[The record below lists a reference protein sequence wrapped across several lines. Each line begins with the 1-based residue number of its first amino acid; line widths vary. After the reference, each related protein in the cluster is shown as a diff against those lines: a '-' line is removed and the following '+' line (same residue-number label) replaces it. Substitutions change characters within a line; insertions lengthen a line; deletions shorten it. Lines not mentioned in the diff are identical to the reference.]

1 MFNGSSRVL
10 NGGEI
15 YIEHMTS
22 ALQGRLLSCT
32 VFLGLLPMQT
42 VRGRQRNK
50 KAERETERIYWRRL
64 YTASLSERTN
74 LLVTLG
80 WRTAGF
86 PVTHSC
92 QKIPNTHSLT
102 HTFSGKKVFTAQTVR
117 RLKMHGAISQTGS
130 NTTFTEPGFSFLTVT
145 APGAH
150 QPTYHPRLI
159 PRKWSFL
166 HFKSSLSCFPFYL
179 HTDGISRVFFHLEGN
194 F

>member
-22 ALQGRLLSCT
+22 ALQGRMLSCT

-42 VRGRQRNK
+42 VRGRQRDK

-64 YTASLSERTN
+64 YMASLSERTN

-102 HTFSGKKVFTAQTVR
+102 HTLSQEKKCLLHKLFGGSRCTLPSL
-117 RLKMHGAISQTGS
+117 RLG
-130 NTTFTEPGFSFLTVT
+130 VT
-145 APGAH
+145 PH
-150 QPTYHPRLI
+150 SR
-159 PRKWSFL
+159 
-166 HFKSSLSCFPFYL
+166 SLVFPFWLSPHQALTSPHTTQDSSHVNDLSSILSL
-179 HTDGISRVFFHLEGN
+179 HYHAFFSTSTLMASLVSS
-194 F
+194 FT

>member
-1 MFNGSSRVL
+1 MFSGSSSVF

-32 VFLGLLPMQT
+32 VFLGLLPLQT
-42 VRGRQRNK
+42 VRGRQREK
-50 KAERETERIYWRRL
+50 KAERETERIYWRHF
-64 YTASLSERTN
+64 YTASLSGRTN

-92 QKIPNTHSLT
+92 QKNTKYTLAHT
-102 HTFSGKKVFTAQTVR
+102 HFLRKESVYRTNCSVVQHAH
-117 RLKMHGAISQTGS
+117 LKSTAISQTGS
-130 NTTFTEPGFSFLTVT
+130 NATFAEPGFSFPTVA

-166 HFKSSLSCFPFYL
+166 HFKSSL
-179 HTDGISRVFFHLEGN
+179 
-194 F
+194 